1 MKKHKDVFGN
11 QYLGAVNRSKYNK
24 ATLEQSRPDP
34 QKDYIIRPDGWRRR
48 PKDEKL
54 INAK

>member
-1 MKKHKDVFGN
+1 MRKHKDALGN
-11 QYLGAVNRSKYNK
+11 QYLGAVNRGKYNK
-24 ATLEQSRPDP
+24 ATLEKSRPDP

-48 PKDEKL
+48 PKDAKV